1 MMDISGDLLQWSI
14 NILIKKTSASLSWS
28 ENLIT
33 WNKFAGSGI
42 INENISTK
50 ELPEELHKPIIRKL
64 KKEKVHSPFIDNV

>member
-14 NILIKKTSASLSWS
+14 NILIKKTSPSLARS

-33 WNKFAGSGI
+33 WNKFSGSGI